1 MRRLSSLRSRVTGSW
16 KDKVR
21 EMANLWSRLL
31 NSSSRRGDLV
41 PGTSPLTCFWV
52 AEASDFI
59 SRCTVTPNSIQ
70 GTKWSLTHREE
81 LAGVRAHAALC
92 HAWSYPKGTVPSLW
106 EAFGKTT
113 AIPKVQTRR
122 GPLHLLYACLLYAC
136 FYQQREECVGSA
148 RHITE
153 LYFFL
158 FSFQGKNKEQSKE
171 KEKEKETKE
180 PKERWKEVNRHQL
193 VPGVFSSCTSCS
205 LCAKP
210 LMNKS
215 GLQCLSEYGCR
226 CLALALPGCPRS
238 PACPLPRP
246 AIPLLKLASWIA
258 SLLCLA

>member
-1 MRRLSSLRSRVTGSW
+1 M
-16 KDKVR
+16 
-21 EMANLWSRLL
+21 
-31 NSSSRRGDLV
+31 
-41 PGTSPLTCFWV
+41 
-52 AEASDFI
+52 
-59 SRCTVTPNSIQ
+59 TPNSIQ
-70 GTKWSLTHREE
+70 GTKRSLTHREE
-81 LAGVRAHAALC
+81 LAGVWARAAALC
-92 HAWSYPKGTVPSLW
+92 TALPHTWPYPKGTVPSLW

-113 AIPKVQTRR
+113 AIPKVQAQR
-122 GPLHLLYACLLYAC
+122 GPLHLLCSSLLCAC

-153 LYFFL
+153 LWCFL

-226 CLALALPGCPRS
+226 CLALALPGCLSPLPCLPSAQAGHS
-238 PACPLPRP
+238 PA
-246 AIPLLKLASWIA
+246 
-258 SLLCLA
+258 